1 MLISAEKIEFLE
13 GTIVQVTFI
22 DGKIIQYDMSLM
34 YSKYPHFK
42 LLNDRKLFLSGRLD
56 IGGDGVIWT
65 DEIDFSCASIYECG
79 IVVGY
84 AKRNLNQ
91 QLAKEIIYVREQL
104 GLTQTQLS
112 KLSGID
118 QGDISKIENA
128 EGNPSLKKIN
138 RIAHALNMNVSIKF
152 EKEKPS
158 KLG

>member
-1 MLISAEKIEFLE
+1 MLISAEKIEFLK

-42 LLNDRKLFLSGRLD
+42 LLDDRKLFLSGRLD
-56 IGGDGVIWT
+56 IGGDGVVWT

-91 QLAKEIIYVREQL
+91 QLAKEIIYAREQL
-104 GLTQTQLS
+104 GLTQVQLS

-118 QGDISKIENA
+118 QGDISRIEDGQ
-128 EGNPSLKKIN
+128 GNPSLKKIEK
-138 RIAHALNMNVSIKF
+138 IANALNVEVNIEFK
-152 EKEKPS
+152 KK
-158 KLG
+158 

>member
-1 MLISAEKIEFLE
+1 MLISAEKIEFLK

-42 LLNDRKLFLSGRLD
+42 LLDDRKLFLSGRLD

-91 QLAKEIIYVREQL
+91 QLAKEIIYAREQL
-104 GLTQTQLS
+104 GLTQVQLS

-118 QGDISKIENA
+118 QGDISRIEDGQ
-128 EGNPSLKKIN
+128 GNPSLKKIEK
-138 RIAHALNMNVSIKF
+138 IANALNVEVNIEFK
-152 EKEKPS
+152 KK
-158 KLG
+158 